1 MSDHE
6 QPSEES
12 ATAAESADDA
22 LVSEANVAANG
33 AEDPGPGTPAES
45 SLVAEASEADQVES
59 SEGDHEEEAAQ
70 EESGA
75 DASPVFVSEAEP
87 EEAEGPMQWYILKV
101 QVNRESSIC

>member
-1 MSDHE
+1 MSEQE

-45 SLVAEASEADQVES
+45 SLVAEASGAGQAES
-59 SEGDHEEEAAQ
+59 SEGDREEEAAY
-70 EESGA
+70 EKN
-75 DASPVFVSEAEP
+75 D
-87 EEAEGPMQWYILKV
+87 Y
-101 QVNRESSIC
+101 